1 MKQLN
6 VVRLVLAG
14 LVSAIILYVFE
25 GVTNAVILAGPWKS
39 WGLIA
44 DRAFV
49 MPSPG
54 TSLMFWGLQAL
65 VGGLVAAFVYTAI
78 RAWVGVNLRAAWLSA
93 VVVWGAGWLGMTLDK
108 MAMGLEPP
116 ILMYG
121 NLLAALL
128 GLLVGQIAGSFIYK
142 DNEA

>member
-6 VVRLVLAG
+6 SVRLVLAG
-14 LVSAIILYVFE
+14 LVSAVILYVFE

-44 DRAFV
+44 DRVFV

-54 TSLMFWGLQAL
+54 ASLMFWGLQAL
-65 VGGLVAAFVYTAI
+65 VAGLVAAFVYAAI

-93 VVVWGAGWLGMTLDK
+93 IVVWGVGWLGMTFDK

-128 GLLVGQIAGSFIYK
+128 GLLAGQIAASFVYK
-142 DNEA
+142 DRDE